1 MRKFQFF
8 NASPLKMRACGTG
21 RKFAELLNQRD
32 STVLCDLH
40 VTKPSYLWKNMS
52 YRKLKGINMELVKED
67 LSLSDLCQQ
76 PLEELDELTHSYN
89 TTLKIILDRHA
100 PLRVRSVV
108 VRPWVPWFTNGIREA
123 KRERR
128 KTERRT
134 TNLDVDFQRFKRAKN
149 RATYLMNRARSEFYS
164 NLISENSGN
173 QRKLFSITRKLFN
186 QSNKMVFPPNCNM
199 TSFVDDMGTF
209 LIRKITNLRA
219 ELACV
224 DDCTYSN
231 LGDPCVSS
239 FEKFEPLEM

>member
-1 MRKFQFF
+1 
-8 NASPLKMRACGTG
+8 
-21 RKFAELLNQRD
+21 
-32 STVLCDLH
+32 
-40 VTKPSYLWKNMS
+40 
-52 YRKLKGINMELVKED
+52 MELFKED
-67 LSLSDLCQQ
+67 LRLSDLCQQ
-76 PLEELDELTHSYN
+76 TPEELHDLTHSYN
-89 TTLKIILDRHA
+89 TTLKRILDRHA

-108 VRPWVPWFTNGIREA
+108 VRPRVPWFTNGIREA

-128 KTERRT
+128 KTERRWRT
-134 TNLDVDFQRFKRAKN
+134 TNLDVDFQRFRRAKN

-186 QSNKMVFPPNCNM
+186 QSNEMVFPPNCNM
-199 TSFVDDMGTF
+199 VSFADDMGTF
-209 LIRKITNLRA
+209 FIRKITNLRA

-239 FEKFEPLEM
+239 FEKFEPLEMEAVKHLVLESNTKS